1 MFGYMNRDESH
12 TSNIW
17 DEEREEVGEG
27 MDEEK
32 EEEEKEEEEG
42 SSLPKRGL
50 RDWKWAMQLWEQ
62 SHKTQ
67 GSFLNLCQPTSTPM
81 EEAHQGSLHPPDITH
96 SGSIQAAHH
105 PPPPPTLVHV
115 WQIYGTLLAG
125 TKTGFGAGSA
135 KHLNKKDTEC

>member
-32 EEEEKEEEEG
+32 EEEEG

-50 RDWKWAMQLWEQ
+50 RDWK
-62 SHKTQ
+62 
-67 GSFLNLCQPTSTPM
+67 
-81 EEAHQGSLHPPDITH
+81 
-96 SGSIQAAHH
+96 
-105 PPPPPTLVHV
+105 
-115 WQIYGTLLAG
+115 
-125 TKTGFGAGSA
+125 
-135 KHLNKKDTEC
+135 